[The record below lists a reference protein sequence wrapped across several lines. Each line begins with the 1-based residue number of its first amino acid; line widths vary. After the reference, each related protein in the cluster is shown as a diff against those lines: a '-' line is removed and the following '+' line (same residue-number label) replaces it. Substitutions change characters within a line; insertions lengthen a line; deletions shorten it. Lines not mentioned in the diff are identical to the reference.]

1 MNNLDLDPINA
12 QKAYLNASSEGRKL
26 LVNLYPKFNFN
37 SEITDLATS
46 YEAGCDLI
54 DYTPRTLSDFDF
66 LPEWSRESAFAGH
79 QLDVIARALNGKD
92 FEFDYSDDSQKKW
105 FVYCVWNEQRAGGPG
120 FSFGDVV
127 CNISFSCVGA
137 RHSFKSEKLARFAG
151 THFESLFNQF
161 LKPYRK

>member
-1 MNNLDLDPINA
+1 MNMNIDPINA
-12 QKAYLNASSEGRKL
+12 QRAYLEGTPDVKKL
-26 LVNLYPKFNFN
+26 LANLYPKFNFN
-37 SEITDLATS
+37 QEITELAVS
-46 YEAGCDLI
+46 YEASCGLI

-66 LPEWSRESAFAGH
+66 LPEWSRESAYAGH

-92 FEFDYSDDSQKKW
+92 FEFDYSDESQQKW

-120 FSFGDVV
+120 FSFDAVYYDR
-127 CNISFSCVGA
+127 SCSSVGA

-161 LKPYRK
+161 FKPYRK